1 MLTMLGESKRLWVL
15 LVFVCMLMTSQ
26 HSTASLPLSHSH
38 TPSLAHKHTFK
49 LRERGRELMRKLMG
63 EDKTKLAK
71 RERGKKRERDG
82 GVENN

>member
-38 TPSLAHKHTFK
+38 TPSLAHKRTFK